1 MPDSSLD
8 SFDAKLART
17 AFFEVATV
25 GGGKNETLFQFAPK
39 IISESNS
46 SLWLEKDMWAIEPL
60 RIHKGSSGRKL
71 VMEWEYIASDQNFS
85 CRVVSDEIRKIKKY
99 FFEFAS
105 SAGAIYP
112 LAVVKFSRVIPIETK
127 FRIRDLNVTYGPE
140 LVNND
145 GIHPLYS
152 KVSVQL
158 ELATNLNLET
168 SRSSALDK
176 TPKIDAAELGGAVVG
191 WY

>member
-1 MPDSSLD
+1 MPDTSLVQ
-8 SFDAKLART
+8 FDAIRASNAR
-17 AFFEVATV
+17 FKV
-25 GGGKNETLFQFAPK
+25 GGVNIRFQFAPK

-71 VMEWEYIASDQNFS
+71 TMEWEYVASDRGFN
-85 CRVVSDEIRKIKKY
+85 CTAVAVEIRKVKKY
-99 FFEFAS
+99 FFEFS
-105 SAGAIYP
+105 NKEYPVAI
-112 LAVVKFSRVIPIETK
+112 VKFSEVIKIATP

-140 LVNND
+140 LIDNSGV
-145 GIHPLYS
+145 HPLYS

-158 ELATNLNLET
+158 ELATNLNTEE
-168 SRSSALDK
+168 SRSSALSKD
-176 TPKIDAAELGGAVVG
+176 PKIDQGPLTGAIPD